1 ARGPPSQAGVERSRG
16 GPRPTA
22 GLTPKGKLI
31 FLARVVGLP
40 DRIRLLVPELSRER
54 VRGHLSKYAVF
65 QKVTISDRTAD
76 FVRIGIYGE
85 DAPDALP
92 PGALRLA
99 GEGEF
104 GSEVLL
110 PASEAATLL
119 EGLARAGARRVS
131 EEEAE
136 VRRVEAGRPRFGAE
150 ADEEKFPDELGIEE
164 AISRTK
170 GCYVGQEIVAR
181 MKTYGRV
188 NRRLVG
194 FRFPEGSV

>member
-1 ARGPPSQAGVERSRG
+1 AVILSDSEGSPPEMSIAYFLRPTAVLDVEGPDREAFLQGQLTQDVVQLSPGEA
-16 GPRPTA
+16 RPTA

-40 DRIRLLVPELSRER
+40 DRIRLLLPELSRER
-54 VRGHLSKYAVF
+54 VRGHLSKYALF

-110 PASEAATLL
+110 PASEAATL
-119 EGLARAGARRVS
+119 
-131 EEEAE
+131 
-136 VRRVEAGRPRFGAE
+136 
-150 ADEEKFPDELGIEE
+150 
-164 AISRTK
+164 
-170 GCYVGQEIVAR
+170 
-181 MKTYGRV
+181 
-188 NRRLVG
+188 
-194 FRFPEGSV
+194 